1 MQKIFLG
8 PAGVPTVSK
17 DHSTLGGIR
26 TVSEIGLN
34 AMEVEFV
41 RGVKMSP
48 QLAEEVGQ
56 LAKEL
61 KINLSVHAP
70 YYINL
75 CSQKKQVIEASKRM
89 ILDSADRGERMGA
102 GAIAIHTA
110 YYSGLPPQQAFEKVK
125 EGFRDILDE
134 MKSKGIKNVK
144 LGIETM
150 GRWSQF
156 GSLEEAIGMC
166 KEFKQHVIPF
176 IDWSHLYVRG
186 KGSID
191 YEKILDALKPL
202 NLDHIYSHFQ
212 NVKKNKQG
220 EWVDIHEPINSHPS
234 FEPLAKEILKRKL
247 DITIICESPVI
258 EQDSL
263 KMKKIFEKLGYGSDS
278 A

>member
-8 PAGVPTVSK
+8 PAGVGIGSK
-17 DHSTLGGIR
+17 DRSTLGGVR
-26 TVSEIGLN
+26 YAHEIGLN

-41 RGVKMSP
+41 RGVKMKP
-48 QLAEEVGQ
+48 ELAEEIGQ

-61 KINLSVHAP
+61 GVNLSVHAP

-110 YYSGLPPQQAFEKVK
+110 YYSGLTPQQAFEKLK
-125 EGFRDILDE
+125 EGFQEILDE
-134 MKSKGIKNVK
+134 MKSKGMKNVR
-144 LGIETM
+144 LGAETM

-156 GSLEEAIGMC
+156 GSLDETIELW
-166 KEFKQHVIPF
+166 KELHHQVMPF

-191 YEKILDALKPL
+191 FGKIFDTLKPL
-202 NLDHIYSHFQ
+202 KLDHIYSHFQ
-212 NVKKNKQG
+212 NVKKNSAG
-220 EWVDIHEPINSHPS
+220 EWVDVHTPINGHPP
-234 FEPLAKEILKRKL
+234 FEELAKEVLRRKIN
-247 DITIICESPVI
+247 ITIICESPII

-263 KMKKIFEKLGYGSDS
+263 KMRKIFEKLGHKF
-278 A
+278 

>member
-17 DHSTLGGIR
+17 DRSTLGGLK
-26 TVSEIGLN
+26 TVSGLGLN
-34 AMEVEFV
+34 SMEVEFV

-48 QLAEEVGQ
+48 ALAEEVGQ
-56 LAKEL
+56 MAKNL
-61 KINLSVHAP
+61 KIGLSVHAP

-110 YYSGLPPQQAFEKVK
+110 YYSGFSPEQTFDKVK
-125 EGFRDILDE
+125 EGLHDIIDE
-134 MKSKGIKNVK
+134 MKSKGMKNVK

-156 GSLEEAIGMC
+156 GSLDEAIGMH
-166 KEFKQHVIPF
+166 KEFKQHVMPF

-186 KGSID
+186 KGTLD
-191 YEKILDALKPL
+191 YGKILDAIKPL
-202 NLDHIYSHFQ
+202 NLEHVYSHFQ

-220 EWVDIHEPINSHPS
+220 EWIDIHEPINGHPP
-234 FEPLAKEILKRKL
+234 FEPLAEEILRRKL

-263 KMKKIFEKLGYGSDS
+263 KMKKIFEKLGHRF
-278 A
+278 